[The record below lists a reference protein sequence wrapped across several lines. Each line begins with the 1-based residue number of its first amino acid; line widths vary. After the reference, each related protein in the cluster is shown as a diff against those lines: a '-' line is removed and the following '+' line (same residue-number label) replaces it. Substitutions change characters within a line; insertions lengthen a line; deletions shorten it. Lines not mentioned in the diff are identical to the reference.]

1 MPIKLRSRP
10 ASAYSPARGELENTD
25 LIPCGR
31 VGSPWLVWA
40 EAMRGLIRAHSAH
53 GSKRPAFVQTL
64 ARRQG
69 MKICCP
75 EGIACHMGYVTE
87 TRFRVLAGAMK
98 KSGYGAYLE
107 TLVEAD
113 DAMVA

>member
-1 MPIKLRSRP
+1 
-10 ASAYSPARGELENTD
+10 
-25 LIPCGR
+25 
-31 VGSPWLVWA
+31 
-40 EAMRGLIRAHSAH
+40 
-53 GSKRPAFVQTL
+53 
-64 ARRQG
+64 